1 MRGLM
6 KLVGAH
12 GSITLGPRRNSRV
25 TLPGLLPAA
34 ITPAVGRPA
43 RCTVTLP
50 GSTGSVGD
58 VVAHRGRAR
67 LRSPPESALT
77 DGHQREMPTEHS
89 PPSSRTRANHPV
101 ARLPLSRYGAGKHP
115 LRRDAPVQKG
125 CNAYRSG
132 APPHRHQACARVASL
147 EPPTPASDRPRPCSA
162 APDTAAMH

>member
-1 MRGLM
+1 M

-147 EPPTPASDRPRPCSA
+147 EPPTPECSWPRTRSTA
-162 APDTAAMH
+162 LDTTAMH